1 MLIGVVIGGLVEE
14 YTTNYCKGIEQLAKE
29 DNVQLVII
37 PGKYLDFDF
46 DTELGNT
53 FGYCFNSSFAYGTLS
68 CFDGLIIEMAST
80 TMFCTEENRDAFASH
95 FEDIPH
101 VFISYDDLKG
111 TSNISLDNEIGLKE
125 ALEYLYANNTK
136 SYGMIGGPADNIDS
150 QIRKNVFFN
159 FLNEHNLPV
168 TEFTYFDGDFF
179 LDCTKQIRKL
189 INNNPGLEAI
199 ICANDLIASNVY
211 DVLKEYN
218 LTPGKDIS
226 VLGFDDSSVATTIYP
241 ALSSI
246 RTDLV
251 ELGYQSYRSLMSVI
265 KDKKHQNVKIPSK
278 FILRDSFINNTT
290 TDANTNNKPQLS
302 DVLISNVTSYD
313 NEDLKVIDEQFN
325 KIIEYIDNLEN
336 QDKNT
341 IKDDISNFLEEM
353 YIAGASDAIETN
365 LFLIK
370 IEQFFTEKYATC
382 NTFEGKHNYTVAYMY
397 LLQKLV
403 RLTSVKIEN
412 LLRLN
417 LGKTLETE
425 AFFRESMLF
434 TRNIEQNYARLL
446 KNLNFLGINNAY
458 MYMYKEP
465 ITYIKGEFMSLP
477 DSLYLKAILEED
489 NIAVVPKSRQEININ
504 EVFNNL
510 WISWKGYN
518 RLTILPIYS
527 EHKIYGFT
535 LCDISKSGYNS
546 VEIFVNQINS
556 AVKMLNLQID
566 NNRIVN
572 EYEESVRK
580 LKENNIALDNMSKSD
595 PLTGLNNRRGFYVR
609 TESLMKTY
617 PTDTESI
624 LIGYIDMNNLKIIN
638 DRFGHDD
645 GDFSLK
651 SIGNILTDYVTNYN
665 GFVARIGGDEFSF
678 AFPCDN
684 KFNEK
689 KCINEIYAK
698 FDEFNSLSVKPYNVA
713 VSIGTYKIKK
723 NDKISIDDAL
733 NIADEYLYQEKLLK
747 KKDVLK

>member
-1 MLIGVVIGGLVEE
+1 MLIGVVISGLVEE
-14 YTTNYCKGIEQLAKE
+14 YTINYCKGIEQLSKE
-29 DNVQLVII
+29 DNVQVIII

-53 FGYCFNSSFAYGTLS
+53 FGHCFNSSFAYGTLS

-80 TMFCTEENRDAFASH
+80 TMFCTEENRAAFASH

-101 VFISYDDLKG
+101 VFISYDDMKG
-111 TSNISLDNEIGLKE
+111 TSNISLDNEIGLKD
-125 ALEYLYANNTK
+125 ALEYLYDTNTRK
-136 SYGMIGGPADNIDS
+136 FGMIGGPADNIDA
-150 QIRKNVFFN
+150 QIRKNVFLD
-159 FLNEHNLPV
+159 FLNNHNLPLN
-168 TEFTYFDGDFF
+168 EYTYIDGDFF
-179 LDCTKQIRKL
+179 LDCSKQIKKL

-199 ICANDLIASNVY
+199 ICANDLIAANAY
-211 DVLKEYN
+211 DVLKEFN

-226 VLGFDDSSVATTIYP
+226 VLGFDDSSTATTIYP

-251 ELGYQSYRSLMSVI
+251 ELGYQSYKCLMNVI
-265 KDKKHQNVKIPSK
+265 KENKHQNVKIPSK
-278 FILRDSFINNTT
+278 FILRDSFVTNNIIET
-290 TDANTNNKPQLS
+290 NINNKPQFKDILK
-302 DVLISNVTSYD
+302 SNITLND
-313 NEDLKVIDEQFN
+313 NDDIKVIEVIFN
-325 KIIEYIDNLEN
+325 KIIDYIENVEHKDNS
-336 QDKNT
+336 T
-341 IKDDISNFLEEM
+341 ISDDISELLEELF
-353 YIAGASDAIETN
+353 IANALDAIEIN

-370 IEQFFTEKYATC
+370 IEQFFKEKYVNC
-382 NTFEGKHNYTVAYMY
+382 ESFNGKHNNTIAYMAM
-397 LLQKLV
+397 LQKLV
-403 RLTSVKIEN
+403 RLTTVKAEGLSKLYIE
-412 LLRLN
+412 
-417 LGKTLETE
+417 KVVDTE
-425 AFFRESMLF
+425 AFFRESMHF

-446 KNLNFLGINNAY
+446 KNLSFLGINNAY

-465 ITYIKGEFMSLP
+465 ITYIKGEFMNLP
-477 DSLYLKAILEED
+477 DTLYLKAILEEN
-489 NIAVVPKSRQEININ
+489 NIAVVPKSRQEISIN
-504 EVFNNL
+504 EIFTNL
-510 WISWKGYN
+510 WISWTGYN

-535 LCDISKSGYNS
+535 LCDIKKSGYSS

-580 LKENNIALDNMSKSD
+580 LKENNIVLDNMSKSD

-609 TESLMKTY
+609 AESLMKSY
-617 PTDTESI
+617 PNDNEAI
-624 LIGYIDMNNLKIIN
+624 LVGYIDMNNLKIIN

-689 KCINEIYAK
+689 KCINEIYSK
-698 FDEFNSLSVKPYNVA
+698 FDEFNELSVKPYNVS

-723 NDKISIDDAL
+723 NDNISLDDAL
-733 NIADEYLYQEKLLK
+733 NIADEYLYQEKILK